1 MTCTVKIAN
10 GIIRLP
16 SELNLPDGAEV
27 QLTVPDTAL
36 ESSFAER
43 YANYIGVANDLPADL
58 AANLDD
64 YVHAILPQADSQ
76 PRRGKLICG
85 GYHFAPGQRR

>member
-16 SELNLPDGAEV
+16 SEFNLPDGAEV
-27 QLTVPDTAL
+27 QLTIPDAAL

-43 YANYIGVANDLPADL
+43 YANYIGAVKDLPADL
-58 AANLDD
+58 AANLDH
-64 YVHAILPQADSQ
+64 YIHG
-76 PRRGKLICG
+76 RREK
-85 GYHFAPGQRR
+85 